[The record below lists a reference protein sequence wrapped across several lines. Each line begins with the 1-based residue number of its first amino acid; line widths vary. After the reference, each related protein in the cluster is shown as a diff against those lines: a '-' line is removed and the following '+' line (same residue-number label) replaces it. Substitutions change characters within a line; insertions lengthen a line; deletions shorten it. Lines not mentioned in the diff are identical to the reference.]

1 MIEKSIPRQTKIA
14 PPNQNRNRIIIG
26 GVIGLAVIAAVIFI
40 VISLNSTNNVTI
52 SAYGDLPQSRLPDGG
67 FVIGNPNAP
76 VTIIEFADYA
86 CPHCQEYL
94 PTMNQFM
101 DTYVKA
107 GKAKFEY
114 RILPTAG
121 GNMTVFIG
129 NVLVCMEQQKPGV
142 FWKAHDILFQD
153 AMAGNYDDKTL
164 RSIASDLGV
173 NYGDA
178 LNCSQ
183 NQKQVDIDTALADQL
198 NVHGTPAIRV
208 RDANGKTG
216 SLIVDGQAYDEGGPP
231 FSVLSNYMAQFQ

>member
-1 MIEKSIPRQTKIA
+1 MEKSIPRQSKVA
-14 PPNQNRNRIIIG
+14 PPNQNRNRMIIG
-26 GVIGLAVIAAVIFI
+26 GVIGLAIIAAVVFI
-40 VISLNSTNNVTI
+40 VVSLNSSNNTAAVG
-52 SAYGDLPQSRLPDGG
+52 SYADLPQSRLADGG

-101 DTYVKA
+101 DTYVKT

-121 GNMTVFIG
+121 GALTENIG

-142 FWKAHDILFQD
+142 FWKAHDVLFQD
-153 AMAGNYDDKTL
+153 AMAGNYDQNTL
-164 RSIASDLGV
+164 RNMAGDLGV
-173 NYGDA
+173 NYADA

-183 NQKQVDIDTALADQL
+183 TQKQVATDTALANSL
-198 NVHGTPAIRV
+198 NVGGTPAIRV
-208 RDANGKTG
+208 RDSSGKAG
-216 SLIVDGQAYDEGGPP
+216 SLIVDGATYDQGGPP
-231 FSVLSNYMAQFQ
+231 FDVLAKYMSQFQ